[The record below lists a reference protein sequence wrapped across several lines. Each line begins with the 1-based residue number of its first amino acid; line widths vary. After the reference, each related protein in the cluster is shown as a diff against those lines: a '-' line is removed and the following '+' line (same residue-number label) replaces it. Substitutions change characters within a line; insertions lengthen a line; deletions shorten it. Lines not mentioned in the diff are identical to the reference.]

1 MNGSTFV
8 MLVIFVLSAF
18 IMIYSKII
26 LILIKKLHGSINPIY
41 YLTIVTLC
49 IGMLLL
55 ALFANISL
63 TGQDFE
69 IAKPSFESTPLGWNM
84 PWIWIGFVAVIITI
98 AFVFSKHK
106 K

>member
-18 IMIYSKII
+18 IIIYSKII
-26 LILIKKLHGSINPIY
+26 LILIKKLHGSINPKY
-41 YLTIVTLC
+41 YLAIVTLC

-69 IAKPSFESTPLGWNM
+69 IAKPSFESTPLDWNM
-84 PWIWIGFVAVIITI
+84 PWIGIGFVAVIITI
-98 AFVFSKHK
+98 AFAFSKHK

>member
-1 MNGSTFV
+1 
-8 MLVIFVLSAF
+8 
-18 IMIYSKII
+18 
-26 LILIKKLHGSINPIY
+26 
-41 YLTIVTLC
+41 
-49 IGMLLL
+49 MLLL

-84 PWIWIGFVAVIITI
+84 PWIGIGFVAVIITI
-98 AFVFSKHK
+98 AFAFSKHK